1 MAFLGGL
8 FFGFTIH
15 IVYAMVMLEEV
26 YKSALGYWR
35 YRQKKWLR
43 NLAAEI

>member
-1 MAFLGGL
+1 VFH
-8 FFGFTIH
+8 FPIYV
-15 IVYAMVMLEEV
+15 VYGMVMLEEV